1 MFNRYLETTNKGKVH
16 HLVYLKDCV
25 YLAPTVQS
33 YVMSTWNI
41 VNEHKA
47 LQRNVN
53 QVGKKTQ
60 EIPMQ
65 SRNWTFTTT
74 PPQNYN
80 RNSNKSQNE
89 VFLKFLLQSAF
100 MWQQNY
106 VSKATVH
113 WSINTPS
120 WETSVFHNIKEE
132 EHCGC
137 SPILLLLLTHVA
149 MTDMRHFCD
158 NTRIQILKIW
168 CWLIK
173 ELLARSVN
181 THTGTNC
188 LALLLIAGKKTL

>member
-1 MFNRYLETTNKGKVH
+1 
-16 HLVYLKDCV
+16 
-25 YLAPTVQS
+25 
-33 YVMSTWNI
+33 MSTKWAKKHKKYQCRAET
-41 VNEHKA
+41 EH
-47 LQRNVN
+47 LPQ
-53 QVGKKTQ
+53 
-60 EIPMQ
+60 
-65 SRNWTFTTT
+65 

-173 ELLARSVN
+173 ELLARSLN

-188 LALLLIAGKKTL
+188 LALLLIAGEKNPLTSTNKHKTQTKSIK

>member
-1 MFNRYLETTNKGKVH
+1 MNTRLFKE
-16 HLVYLKDCV
+16 
-25 YLAPTVQS
+25 
-33 YVMSTWNI
+33 MSTKWAKKHKKYQCRAET
-41 VNEHKA
+41 EH
-47 LQRNVN
+47 LPQ
-53 QVGKKTQ
+53 
-60 EIPMQ
+60 
-65 SRNWTFTTT
+65 

-106 VSKATVH
+106 VSKAAVH

-149 MTDMRHFCD
+149 MTWGISATTQEYRFLKFDADSLRSFSPGLWTPIREQTVWHFC
-158 NTRIQILKIW
+158 W
-168 CWLIK
+168 
-173 ELLARSVN
+173 
-181 THTGTNC
+181 
-188 LALLLIAGKKTL
+188 